1 MCVGAQFSLGRGYSS
16 GRGIAAPDYEFSVKG
31 DVTMRNTRCLVAL
44 LLGVVGVQGCGDAP
58 NSGPKVGG
66 MTECTEE
73 AVGKAATAWVKSRS
87 EENAFDL
94 DHLDCADG
102 WAVAS
107 GSLGPEEAPAD
118 GPQGAPTS
126 LIFQQEGQFWIP
138 KEKAKVCGTLDPA
151 VPLERPADAEVP
163 AALWLPGCAAG

>member
-1 MCVGAQFSLGRGYSS
+1 
-16 GRGIAAPDYEFSVKG
+16 
-31 DVTMRNTRCLVAL
+31 
-44 LLGVVGVQGCGDAP
+44 
-58 NSGPKVGG
+58 
-66 MTECTEE
+66 MTECTEA

-87 EENAFDL
+87 EMNAFAL
-94 DHLDCADG
+94 EHLDCAEG

-107 GSLGPEEAPAD
+107 GLLGPENAPPD

-138 KEKAKVCGTLDPA
+138 KDKARVCGTLNPA
-151 VPLERPADAEVP
+151 APVQRPSDAEVP

>member
-1 MCVGAQFSLGRGYSS
+1 MA
-16 GRGIAAPDYEFSVKG
+16 
-31 DVTMRNTRCLVAL
+31 MRNRLWRMAL
-44 LLGVVGVQGCGDAP
+44 LLGVAGMQGCGNAGEP
-58 NSGPKVGG
+58 GPKVGG
-66 MTECTEE
+66 MTECTEA
-73 AVGKAATAWVKSRS
+73 AVGKAATAWVKSQS
-87 EENAFDL
+87 ETNAFDL

-107 GSLGPEEAPAD
+107 GSLGPEEASAD